1 MCSSGESNL
10 LARWDEDQ
18 RQKTSAIQPKAEDDV
33 QSKQGETSEE
43 GTTGGREVDIQ
54 RKRAIATESG
64 ILRRQYEEDA
74 KDELRSDREAN
85 EENAE
90 SPGYFEVFGA
100 YWKGW
105 S

>member
-1 MCSSGESNL
+1 M
-10 LARWDEDQ
+10 W
-18 RQKTSAIQPKAEDDV
+18 
-33 QSKQGETSEE
+33 
-43 GTTGGREVDIQ
+43 
-54 RKRAIATESG
+54 
-64 ILRRQYEEDA
+64 RQYEEDA

-90 SPGYFEVFGA
+90 SPGYFEVVGA